1 MSGEHCGTTDAC
13 DSGET
18 HDDYAFLRL
27 VKLSSDVLPTRK
39 TVAIVDGRHG
49 GVSIGRDKSFTSR
62 LRLPSMEVSKHHANL
77 FSTSRSPIRF
87 SVADTGSM
95 HGTYVCRRGC
105 PTSADSLAAIPSTSF
120 ERLSPAK
127 HASQPYTLEHYD
139 LLRIG
144 VQSTVFEVH
153 LHPHA
158 WDVCEKCA
166 VQTDGANEISLA
178 PLAGAKRVQR
188 EAEQDVGERDSRKRL
203 KALKHMFLPR
213 PDVIDSQQQ
222 EQQEQLSKTYRD
234 RAALRRSLYPTEP
247 RPESTAPATSANED
261 GASAAQNEHV
271 GYRMFSQMARDAA
284 DAPLLQQAPVVPR
297 VVQGRA
303 GLGST
308 GLVDAETFGSYS
320 GQGHASARHQWKKAS
335 AFKPSSS
342 SSFS

>member
-1 MSGEHCGTTDAC
+1 
-13 DSGET
+13 
-18 HDDYAFLRL
+18 
-27 VKLSSDVLPTRK
+27 
-39 TVAIVDGRHG
+39 
-49 GVSIGRDKSFTSR
+49 
-62 LRLPSMEVSKHHANL
+62 
-77 FSTSRSPIRF
+77 
-87 SVADTGSM
+87 
-95 HGTYVCRRGC
+95 
-105 PTSADSLAAIPSTSF
+105 
-120 ERLSPAK
+120 
-127 HASQPYTLEHYD
+127 
-139 LLRIG
+139 
-144 VQSTVFEVH
+144 
-153 LHPHA
+153 
-158 WDVCEKCA
+158 
-166 VQTDGANEISLA
+166 
-178 PLAGAKRVQR
+178 
-188 EAEQDVGERDSRKRL
+188 
-203 KALKHMFLPR
+203 MFLPR